1 MENKNFWYLA
11 LCVVLI
17 IANTVADGLLL
28 RLALLLSAGLVIGN
42 IIREIKEM
50 RG

>member
-1 MENKNFWYLA
+1 MENRNFWYVT

-17 IANTVADGLLL
+17 IASTVVDGPLL
-28 RLALLLSAGLVIGN
+28 RLALLLSGGLVILN
-42 IIREIKEM
+42 IIRKIKEM